1 MKISQVVVAH
11 AFNPTTQETEAGR
24 FLSLRANSGLQ
35 SEFQDSQGYT
45 EKPCLE
51 KTKKKKKKERNKEK

>member
-1 MKISQVVVAH
+1 MA
-11 AFNPTTQETEAGR
+11 E
-24 FLSLRANSGLQ
+24 

-51 KTKKKKKKERNKEK
+51 NPKKKKKNLSQLDSGSSHTVTVRAECGSVDMIA